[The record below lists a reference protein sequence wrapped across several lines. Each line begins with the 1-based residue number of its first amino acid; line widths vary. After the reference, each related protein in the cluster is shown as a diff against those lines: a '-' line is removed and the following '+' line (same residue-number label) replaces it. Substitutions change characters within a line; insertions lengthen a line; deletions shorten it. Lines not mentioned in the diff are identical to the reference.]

1 MPIYNQYKV
10 TYTFPDKEPIQKI
23 FNSRKETC
31 DALSISLT
39 ILNKL
44 INKSYDAKLKPHLDS
59 KYLSI
64 DRIETERAYLTPKQ
78 PKISKKERL
87 KQKKLQDGFDLI
99 EKSLK
104 S

>member
-1 MPIYNQYKV
+1 MPIYNQY
-10 TYTFPDKEPIQKI
+10 
-23 FNSRKETC
+23 KETC

-64 DRIETERAYLTPKQ
+64 ERIETERAYLTPKQ
-78 PKISKKERL
+78 PKKITRWIRFNRKIFKFLEV
-87 KQKKLQDGFDLI
+87 
-99 EKSLK
+99 
-104 S
+104 